1 MGTACIGISMGVFL
15 ANHARPFGNADDGA
29 GRRAGLGDGI
39 MLIPVLGEIPIVLV
53 VYTMALLYLRP
64 ARQNPSAARSLS

>member
-15 ANHARPFGNADDGA
+15 ADHARPFGNADDE
-29 GRRAGLGDGI
+29 AGLGDGI
-39 MLIPVLGEIPIVLV
+39 VLIPVLGEIPIVLV